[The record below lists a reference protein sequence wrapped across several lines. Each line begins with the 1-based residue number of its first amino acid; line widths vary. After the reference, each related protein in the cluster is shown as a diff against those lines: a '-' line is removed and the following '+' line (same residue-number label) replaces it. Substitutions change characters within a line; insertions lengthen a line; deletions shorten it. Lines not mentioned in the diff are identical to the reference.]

1 MFSRWGAF
9 VYRFRRPVA
18 LIAVVIAIA
27 SSTLAAQASSALSVG
42 RLARRRTPSRPR
54 CPSRLDTEF
63 GAGKSSIIALFRA
76 DRAGRRRDVAPRSRA
91 RSRPRPPASPT
102 TPHVTGIVG
111 YAETGDTR
119 FISTAGDAAY
129 VVIELDM
136 TDEAS
141 VDAVDDIRAAIVP
154 PAGYT
159 LPADRLRADHQG
171 LRRAVREGPPEGRAR
186 VAAGRRRSSSSSSSP
201 RSSRPACRCSSPASP
216 SRAAWRS
223 STSSPSRS
231 R

>member
-18 LIAVVIAIA
+18 LIAIVIALA
-27 SSTLAAQASSALSVG
+27 STDPRDARPRRPVGG
-42 RLARRRTPSRPR
+42 RLARRQLR
-54 CPSRLDTEF
+54 
-63 GAGKSSIIALFRA
+63 I
-76 DRAGRRRDVAPRSRA
+76 GRG
-91 RSRPRPPASPT
+91 RPPASTPSSGPARARSSRSSAPT
-102 TPHVTGIVG
+102 TPGADATS
-111 YAETGDTR
+111 AEFQGAIAT
-119 FISTAGDAAY
+119 STAGPGRRPAGDRHHRLRRDRRHALHQHGRRRRLHRHRARR
-129 VVIELDM
+129 DRRGSRS
-136 TDEAS
+136 TS
-141 VDAVDDIRAAIVP
+141 STTIRAGDRA
-154 PAGYT
+154 AGRLH
-159 LPADRLRADHQG
+159 LPADRLRPDHQG

-186 VAAGRRRSSSSSSSP
+186 LAADRRARPRSSSSP